1 VTCETPGLDA
11 AALARQYPAAARHAQ
26 SADGDLMLTPDEMTW
41 LLGAVVNRDAAAF
54 ERLYEATR
62 ARLYGVVLRIV
73 RRPDLAAEV
82 MQDTYT
88 RIWRNAAEFDPRIA
102 TPMTWMVAIAR
113 GRALDLVRS
122 QGAVGDAA
130 GMPDAIAEESGPA
143 NRQITEELRRLLAC
157 LGELE
162 PEHRRLVLLAYYS
175 GWSREQLATR
185 FETALDNVRVWLRE
199 GLLRI
204 RECLSR

>member
-1 VTCETPGLDA
+1 
-11 AALARQYPAAARHAQ
+11 
-26 SADGDLMLTPDEMTW
+26 MLTPDEMTW
-41 LLGAVVNRDAAAF
+41 LLGAVANGDAAAF
-54 ERLYEATR
+54 EQLYEATR
-62 ARLYGVVLRIV
+62 ARIYGVVLRIV

-88 RIWRNAAEFDPRIA
+88 QIWRNAAEFDARIA

-113 GRALDLVRS
+113 GRALDLVRN
-122 QGAVGDAA
+122 QGTLEDAA
-130 GMPDAIAEESGPA
+130 NMPDAVAAESGPA

-204 RECLSR
+204 RECLGS

>member
-1 VTCETPGLDA
+1 
-11 AALARQYPAAARHAQ
+11 
-26 SADGDLMLTPDEMTW
+26 MLTPDEMGW
-41 LLGAVVNRDAAAF
+41 LVAAVAKGDVAAF

-73 RRPDLAAEV
+73 RRPELAAGV
-82 MQDTYT
+82 MQDAYT
-88 RIWRNAAEFDPRIA
+88 KIWRSAAEFDARIA
-102 TPMTWMVAIAR
+102 TPITWMVAIAR

-122 QGAVGDAA
+122 QRGIEEPTGVPDAA
-130 GMPDAIAEESGPA
+130 AEESGPA
-143 NRQITEELRRLLAC
+143 DRHITEELRRLLAC

-175 GWSREQLATR
+175 GWSREQLAAR
-185 FETALDNVRVWLRE
+185 FETALDNVRAWLRT

-204 RECLSR
+204 RECLGA